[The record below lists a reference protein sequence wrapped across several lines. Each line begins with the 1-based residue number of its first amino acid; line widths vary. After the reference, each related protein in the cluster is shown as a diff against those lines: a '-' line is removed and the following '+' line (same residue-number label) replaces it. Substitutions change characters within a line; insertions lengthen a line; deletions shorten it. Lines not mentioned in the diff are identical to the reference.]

1 MVSHDKLI
9 FEMEI
14 LLKAM
19 PEPSPAKTKITIEK
33 NSANAALMASGWLAS
48 PGEPIAILLIG
59 IFVEFVL
66 ALLLLLSLE
75 LESFI
80 ASFFASLSLF
90 VYVLAI
96 LAYISRV

>member
-1 MVSHDKLI
+1 MKKLYTKKKKKFKHDLVLHEKLI
-9 FEMEI
+9 FEMKI

-59 IFVEFVL
+59 IFVEFL
-66 ALLLLLSLE
+66 FSSSS
-75 LESFI
+75 SF
-80 ASFFASLSLF
+80 S
-90 VYVLAI
+90 
-96 LAYISRV
+96 

>member
-1 MVSHDKLI
+1 
-9 FEMEI
+9 MEI

-66 ALLLLLSLE
+66 ALLLSLE